1 MVVFP
6 IFYVIY
12 ETWWLMAKKKSKYN
26 VDLSDKG
33 KANRTYKGITF
44 DSETEMK
51 FLVEWIEPK
60 MSSGEIVSY
69 EMQVPYILQE
79 GFVNFEGKKI
89 LPIKYVADYVISFT
103 DGRKIVVDVKG
114 LPDTTAKLKK
124 KLFEHKYCNIPFY
137 WYCRSIKYGN
147 GDNWITYDELENK
160 RKAEKKSKNK

>member
-1 MVVFP
+1 M
-6 IFYVIY
+6 
-12 ETWWLMAKKKSKYN
+12 TKKKKSKYN

-33 KANRTYKGITF
+33 KTRRTYKGITF

-60 MSSGEIVSY
+60 ISSGEIVSY

-79 GFVNFEGKKI
+79 GFVNFQGKKI
-89 LPIKYVADYVISFT
+89 LPIKYVADYVITFA

-124 KLFEHKYCNIPFY
+124 KLFECKYYNLPFY

-147 GDNWITYDELENK
+147 GNGDNWITYDELEKK